1 MQARELWHR
10 ARHRHGCPMLISS
23 FGLDHNHLP
32 SSSLCR
38 LCSLLRKA
46 EAWSVSEAFLL
57 GHTSWLWSWQN
68 ISLSW
73 VTFSSTA
80 YVLVWWEMQEKIIED
95 ISAAQ
100 LFPSKFRWIGDFRLA
115 DVVFIFYFC
124 KTSNSRLLLKALCF
138 CFWNHLLV
146 SNYLTCVVFLLLLGE
161 SFMFRKTLNVKNVS
175 QYCWKPVFNEQW
187 EDLCCWGTHVAR
199 YKAFK
204 QRGADMWIYAAKVP
218 ISALF
223 ITALCLITKG
233 SAGIGNAEE
242 FKACSDVS
250 FMSGFLHIL
259 NIW

>member
-10 ARHRHGCPMLISS
+10 VRHRHGCPMLISS

-57 GHTSWLWSWQN
+57 RHTSWLWSWQN

-80 YVLVWWEMQEKIIED
+80 YVLVWREMQEKIIED
-95 ISAAQ
+95 IPAAQ

-138 CFWNHLLV
+138 CFWNHPLV

-175 QYCWKPVFNEQW
+175 QYCWKPELLKLRRLTLLRHSCCLLQGIQTEGCRHV
-187 EDLCCWGTHVAR
+187 DLCCEGAHLCSLHNCIVLNHKRICWNW
-199 YKAFK
+199 
-204 QRGADMWIYAAKVP
+204 QCRGI
-218 ISALF
+218 
-223 ITALCLITKG
+223 
-233 SAGIGNAEE
+233 
-242 FKACSDVS
+242 
-250 FMSGFLHIL
+250 
-259 NIW
+259 